1 MRAAVAIPD
10 ALPWQDGVR
19 LGHGP
24 MDEEHGVLTTLI
36 GALREAP
43 PGSVPSALDALARH
57 VREHFG
63 HEESWMSDGGF
74 PARDCHAAE
83 HRAVLASIDGVS
95 RRVARGEIDA
105 AMRLADALADW
116 FPAHAD
122 YLDAPLAHWL
132 CKRQH
137 GGTPVV
143 LHRPPR
149 VDPAADPRSPPC

>member
-1 MRAAVAIPD
+1 MRSAVAIPD
-10 ALPWQDGVR
+10 AIEWQDGVR
-19 LGHGP
+19 LGFAP
-24 MDEEHGVLTTLI
+24 MDAEHQVLAGLI
-36 GALREAP
+36 DATRNAP
-43 PGSVPSALDALARH
+43 PERLAAALDALAQH

-63 HEESWMSDGGF
+63 HEDAWMAQTGF

-83 HRAVLASIDGVS
+83 HAAVLASIDGVA
-95 RRVARGEIDA
+95 RRVARGELDPA
-105 AMRLADALADW
+105 LRLAGALADW

-132 CKRQH
+132 CKHRL

-149 VDPAADPRSPPC
+149 VAPASDPRSPPC